1 MANAPV
7 IEFSIIIHVSIAG
20 DILER
25 KNGKIKT
32 KIKNILKL
40 EGFAANSALVKLN
53 EDAIDVIGYFQY
65 IFPSGDEIYILIHRI
80 NPLSSSGSLYLWHFD
95 ESSLIRCYSFYY

>member
-20 DILER
+20 DILES
-25 KNGKIKT
+25 KNGIIKT

-40 EGFAANSALVKLN
+40 EGFAANSALAKLN
-53 EDAIDVIGYFQY
+53 EDAIDV
-65 IFPSGDEIYILIHRI
+65 EIYVLIHRI
-80 NPLSSSGSLYLWHFD
+80 NPLSSSGSLYLRHFD